1 MMPHHDDASVTS
13 DKERLVA
20 AADRSVA
27 CAELVALASEYLE
40 GTISPELQERIDTH
54 LAGCEGCTMYMDQ
67 LRGVVEAAGH
77 LTPDA
82 VPEEAVDRL
91 LDAFRAARSSP

>member
-1 MMPHHDDASVTS
+1 MPRHDDAPMTGDS
-13 DKERLVA
+13 ERLDG

-27 CAELVALASEYLE
+27 CVELVALASDYLE
-40 GTISPELQERIDTH
+40 GTISPELEARIDTH
-54 LAGCEGCTMYMDQ
+54 LAGCDGCSMYIDQ

-91 LDAFRAARSSP
+91 LDVFRAARSSH